1 MASIGP
7 IDVADIWA
15 TISSYIPAK
24 ERLSA
29 AEALVRLCDEL
40 GFTKEDFY
48 DMIDDNKVLE
58 TAHARHF
65 ADANEEDEEDW
76 DE

>member
-1 MASIGP
+1 MASIGA

-24 ERLSA
+24 ERLTA
-29 AEALVRLCDEL
+29 AEALIRLCDEL
-40 GFTKEDFY
+40 GFTEEDFY

-58 TAHARHF
+58 TAHTRHF
-65 ADANEEDEEDW
+65 AAEEDEEDW

>member
-1 MASIGP
+1 MASIGA

-29 AEALVRLCDEL
+29 AEALIRLCDEL
-40 GFTKEDFY
+40 GFTEEDFY
-48 DMIDDNKVLE
+48 DMIDDNKILE
-58 TAHARHF
+58 TAHSRHF
-65 ADANEEDEEDW
+65 AEADEEEEDW